1 MYQIF
6 IKDLYKMRNLEIR
19 TYKTHKIEVDD
30 PGAEWCYCEQTRTVY
45 LVGGHKVWKQC
56 LEDSQDRELLTE

>member
-1 MYQIF
+1 
-6 IKDLYKMRNLEIR
+6 MRNLEIR

-30 PGAEWCYCEQTRTVY
+30 LGAEWCYCEQTRTVY
-45 LVGGHKVWKQC
+45 LVSGHKVWKQC